1 MKNIFIS
8 SNFDVYDFKIILLT
22 FVIEKNIAQT
32 KLERNP

>member
-1 MKNIFIS
+1 MILKFERKLFIFI
-8 SNFDVYDFKIILLT
+8 KIILLT